1 MVLLWYNRA
10 MEDAKE
16 EIKSRLAVEDVV
28 GQYIELSRAGRNLKG
43 RSPWG
48 VDKTPSFMVSPEK
61 GIWHDFSANKGGDIF
76 TFVMEVE
83 GIPFREAME
92 KLAKQAGVELK
103 KYSDG
108 DKKIAQKK
116 VRMKEALDLA
126 TKYYQ
131 VALSK
136 NKSVCEYVFYKRN
149 LNRATVKEFRIGYSP
164 STGKALKTFL
174 EKKGYNQS
182 EMDGAGLLNQYGGD
196 LFKGRMMVP
205 FIDTNGQV
213 IGFTARILDQ
223 GEPKYLNTPETM
235 LFNKSRYIFGFY
247 QAKEAIRRDGF
258 VVIVEGNMDVIS
270 SHQAGVKQAVATSG
284 TAMTEQHLKILS
296 RMTNDVRLAYDGD
309 DAGVN
314 ATERAINIAGKL
326 GINLSVISDY
336 HGAKDP
342 DELIQ
347 KDPALW
353 KEAVAKSKPAVEWLL
368 DKYEEKLDLT
378 TANGKKEY
386 SDVAMKVINY
396 LSDSVER
403 KHYEQEVAKRLDV
416 TVEDLL
422 SKKVNT
428 NSAKRR
434 LKPVKTDGMQ
444 DAKAKRMR
452 FLEDSILAIMVFG
465 GDAGAGIDL
474 EIPEDETRLE
484 ELSMIYETKFKNQSP
499 DSLKKD
505 CLDMYSQYKKARTAE
520 RIAELSAELDECE
533 DDEARAKEILREMK
547 KLQKG

>member
-1 MVLLWYNRA
+1 

-235 LFNKSRYIFGFY
+235 LFNKSRFIFGFY

-533 DDEARAKEILREMK
+533 DDEARVKEILREMK

>member
-1 MVLLWYNRA
+1 

-213 IGFTARILDQ
+213 IGFTARILNQ

-235 LFNKSRYIFGFY
+235 LFNKSRFIFGFY

>member
-1 MVLLWYNRA
+1 MVLLWYNRV

-235 LFNKSRYIFGFY
+235 LFNKSRFIFGFY

-533 DDEARAKEILREMK
+533 DDEARVKEILREMK

>member
-1 MVLLWYNRA
+1 

>member
-1 MVLLWYNRA
+1 MVILWYNRA

-126 TKYYQ
+126 TRYYQ

-149 LNRATVKEFRIGYSP
+149 LNRATVKEFKIGYSP